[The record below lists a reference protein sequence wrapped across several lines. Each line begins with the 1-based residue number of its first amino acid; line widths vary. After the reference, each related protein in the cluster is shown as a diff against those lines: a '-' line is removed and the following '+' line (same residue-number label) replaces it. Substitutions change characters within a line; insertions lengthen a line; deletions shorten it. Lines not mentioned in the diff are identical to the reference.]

1 MARIIAWDIERFDEV
16 IARIDRCI
24 QTLEEQKSTIMN
36 LREATADN
44 WVSDA
49 GREYAERIDED
60 LKNLEDILEKFR
72 DTRKDIEEAER
83 KYAGGEL
90 DMHSKLL
97 SLYQSLSVY

>member
-1 MARIIAWDIERFDEV
+1 MAKIIAWDIERFDEV

-24 QTLEEQKSTIMN
+24 QVLEEQEGTITK
-36 LREATADN
+36 LRETVAGN

-72 DTRKDIEEAER
+72 DTRKDIEDAER

>member
-1 MARIIAWDIERFDEV
+1 MAKIIAWDIERFDEV

-36 LREATADN
+36 LREAVAGN
-44 WVSDA
+44 WVSEA

-60 LKNLEDILEKFR
+60 LKNLGDILEKFR

-83 KYAGGEL
+83 KYTDGEA
-90 DMHSKLL
+90 DMQKKLQ
-97 SLYQSLSVY
+97 SLYQSMSV